1 MEAMRKVRAK
11 SSNRAVLHRVRS
23 LQRLGLSADGAPFV
37 GGIANAVSF
46 AWAIGVTFP
55 LLAG

>member
-11 SSNRAVLHRVRS
+11 SSNRAVLHRVRLFS
-23 LQRLGLSADGAPFV
+23 DWAYRRSAHPFV

-55 LLAG
+55 LPAG